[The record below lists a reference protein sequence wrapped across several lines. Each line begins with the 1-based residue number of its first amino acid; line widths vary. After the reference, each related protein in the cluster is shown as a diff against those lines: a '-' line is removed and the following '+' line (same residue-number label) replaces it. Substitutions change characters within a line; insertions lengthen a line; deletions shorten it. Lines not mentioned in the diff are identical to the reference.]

1 MCVGPAYL
9 AGRGWSVGVSP
20 SFVAAD
26 SVITDTSLLAAVCLK
41 LIYHFSISLVLDG
54 SPPSALL
61 TLFGSLVLQCL
72 SALMPYRTGPGVL
85 PIVYPRPVLYPPSFW
100 SIGYPISLRRS
111 GHTSAPVASRWRSRG
126 VSHERVDD
134 LASVVLSHG
143 ARS

>member
-1 MCVGPAYL
+1 MRVGSAYL
-9 AGRGWSVGVSP
+9 AWCGRSVGVSP
-20 SFVAAD
+20 AFVATDLMVA
-26 SVITDTSLLAAVCLK
+26 DTSLLPAVCLK

-100 SIGYPISLRRS
+100 SIGYPI
-111 GHTSAPVASRWRSRG
+111 
-126 VSHERVDD
+126 
-134 LASVVLSHG
+134 
-143 ARS
+143 